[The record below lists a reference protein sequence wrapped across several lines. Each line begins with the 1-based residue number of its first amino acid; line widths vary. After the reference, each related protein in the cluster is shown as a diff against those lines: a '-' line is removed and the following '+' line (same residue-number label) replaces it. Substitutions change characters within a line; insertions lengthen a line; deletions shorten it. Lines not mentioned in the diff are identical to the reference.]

1 MILNQNFVA
10 NPQNLFQNFAQFNN
24 QGKPNFMVGFP
35 KITLEDTLADMN
47 TKDTLHESTM
57 FSNVINQKIFTTKKQ
72 TKVQKIEK
80 SYFCSHKNCSKNPK
94 TKKQKINHHD
104 KIDKECRN
112 EKKLIFKLLIDFV
125 DSTKQLINYCYPRS
139 KDNSKEI
146 MKNPK
151 MILFVQKIQT
161 QFAQT
166 KKRTIDKEQFNA
178 LVNPLNLAPNDK

>member
-1 MILNQNFVA
+1 MIFFLNSLLQLGHFTHPDVIA
-10 NPQNLFQNFAQFNN
+10 RTSYQFQSDFIFCW
-24 QGKPNFMVGFP
+24 
-35 KITLEDTLADMN
+35 I
-47 TKDTLHESTM
+47 STHL
-57 FSNVINQKIFTTKKQ
+57 STV
-72 TKVQKIEK
+72 
-80 SYFCSHKNCSKNPK
+80 

-146 MKNPK
+146 MKNPN